1 MNTLLTIKRFWDEL
15 CYCDKKNKK
24 CAVCDVGN
32 EFYSVQYGLYENTFD
47 LDFLIRIHYGL
58 FAYSQKLIVSGQC
71 ISLMLNHKFC
81 YVWKDWYSGE
91 KHKLSIDEA
100 IACKEKQE
108 IEQIQR
114 QNCHVKL
121 SY

>member
-1 MNTLLTIKRFWDEL
+1 M
-15 CYCDKKNKK
+15 
-24 CAVCDVGN
+24 
-32 EFYSVQYGLYENTFD
+32 
-47 LDFLIRIHYGL
+47 HYGL
-58 FAYSQKLIVSGQC
+58 FAYLQKLIVSAQC

-100 IACKEKQE
+100 IACKEKRE